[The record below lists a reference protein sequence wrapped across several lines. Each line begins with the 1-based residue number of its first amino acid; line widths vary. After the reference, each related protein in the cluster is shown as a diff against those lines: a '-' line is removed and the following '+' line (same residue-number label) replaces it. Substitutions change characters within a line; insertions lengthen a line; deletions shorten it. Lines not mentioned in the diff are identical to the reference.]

1 MMAPTPWFKRH
12 GQFRISNRLIGRW
25 TVLEVCGKFTVGP
38 PTSEFQNAVDQALAS
53 GSRRIVVDLTAAT
66 LADDSIAGA
75 APAAHHKVVMAGGV
89 MKFVVLPGKAGGYY
103 HMAGLELTL
112 PTFTRLGGAIEL

>member
-1 MMAPTPWFKRH
+1 MAPTPWFKRH
-12 GQFRISNRLIGRW
+12 GQFRISNRTIGRW
-25 TVLEVCGKFTVGP
+25 TVIEVSGKFIAGP
-38 PTSEFQNAVDQALAS
+38 PATEFLNAIEQALAS
-53 GSRRIVVDLTAAT
+53 GSRRIVADLTAAT
-66 LADDSIAGA
+66 LVDDAIAAA
-75 APAAHHKVVMAGGV
+75 APAAYHKVIMAGGL

>member
-1 MMAPTPWFKRH
+1 MSSTPWFTRH
-12 GQFRISNRLIGRW
+12 GSFGIATRSIGRW
-25 TVLEVCGKFTVGP
+25 TVLEISGKFTSGP
-38 PTSEFQNAVDQALAS
+38 PEIEFGKAVDEALAS
-53 GSRRIVVDLTAAT
+53 GSKRIVVDLTRAT
-66 LADDSIAGA
+66 LADDSIASA
-75 APAAHHKVVMAGGV
+75 APAAHHRMVMAGGE

>member
-1 MMAPTPWFKRH
+1 MSPTPWFKRH
-12 GQFRISNRLIGRW
+12 GQFRISNRTIGRW
-25 TVLEVCGKFTVGP
+25 TVIEVSGKFTAGP
-38 PTSEFQNAVDQALAS
+38 PATEFLNAIEQALAS
-53 GSRRIVVDLTAAT
+53 GSRRIVADLTAAT
-66 LADDSIAGA
+66 LVDDAIAAA
-75 APAAHHKVVMAGGV
+75 APAAYHKVIMAGGL

>member
-1 MMAPTPWFKRH
+1 MSPTPWFRRH
-12 GQFRISNRLIGRW
+12 GQFRISNRGIGRW
-25 TVLEVCGKFTVGP
+25 TVLEVSGKFTAGP
-38 PTSEFQNAVDQALAS
+38 PETDFQNAIDRALAS
-53 GSRRIVVDLTAAT
+53 GTRRIVVDLTAAT
-66 LADDSIAGA
+66 LVDDAIAAA
-75 APAAHHKVVMAGGV
+75 APAAYHKVIMAGGV